1 MMWNRLL
8 LVIGLLGAGCG
19 WARAAQTDSLMAYR
33 VEAQASVASGDHTPL
48 WLNAN
53 RYGLSSLKCEN
64 GYVRA
69 GVFRPLGSD
78 STRRWDYGYGADMAV
93 AFGYT
98 SRVVVQ
104 QAFVEGRWLHGT
116 LTVGSKEQPME
127 LKNQFLSSGSQT
139 LGVNARPVPGV
150 RVSLP
155 DYWTIPALGRW
166 LHLKGHLFFG
176 MTTDDGWQRDFTSRQ
191 SRYTEHALQH
201 TKAGYLKIGHDDR
214 PLSVE
219 MGLEMAAQFGGTS
232 YVPDEQGGMTK
243 LESSHGVKAFWEA
256 LVPGGTGADETNSAY
271 KNTEGNQLGSWVM
284 RVNYDTQR
292 WRASLYAD
300 HFFEDH
306 SAMFH
311 LDYDGYGK
319 GDEWNEWKDSHWIV
333 YDLRDIMLG
342 AELNLKQGTWLC
354 DVVAEFLYTK
364 YQSGAVY
371 HDRSRL
377 ISDHVAGVDNY
388 YNHHIYTGWQ
398 HWGQVQGNPLYLSPL
413 YNDDGTIG
421 VRNNRFVAW
430 HLGLS
435 GQPVER
441 LRYRVLATLQTG
453 YGTYER
459 PYVPRRHSCS
469 FLGEATYRLNRGW
482 TVRGSLGLD
491 CGSIVGDNAGVQ
503 LTVIKMGKL

>member
-1 MMWNRLL
+1 M
-8 LVIGLLGAGCG
+8 GCVSLT
-19 WARAAQTDSLMAYR
+19 AQTVALTDGLEYR
-33 VEAQASVASGDHTPL
+33 VEAQTTVSTGDHTPL

-53 RYGLSSLKCEN
+53 RYGLSSLSKSN
-64 GYVRA
+64 GYLRA
-69 GVFRPLGSD
+69 GVLRPFADD
-78 STRRWDYGYGADMAV
+78 STRTLDFCYGVDMAV
-93 AFGYT
+93 AYGFT

-127 LKNQFLSSGSQT
+127 LKNGELSSGSQT
-139 LGVNARPVPGV
+139 LGINARPVPGV

-176 MTTDDGWQRDFTSRQ
+176 MTTDDGWQRDFTGRQ

-201 TKAGYLKIGHDDR
+201 TKAGYLKIGHAGR

-219 MGLEMAAQFGGTS
+219 MGLEMAAQFGGS
-232 YVPDEQGGMTK
+232 AYLPDGQGGMTK
-243 LESSHGVKAFWEA
+243 LESCGGLRAFWDA
-256 LVPGGTGADETNSAY
+256 LVPGGTGADEQSSAY
-271 KNTEGNQLGSWVM
+271 KNTEGNQVGSWVM
-284 RVNYDTQR
+284 RVNYDTDH

-300 HFFEDH
+300 HYFEDH

-319 GDEWNEWKDSHWIV
+319 GDEWNEWKDRHWIV
-333 YDLRDIMLG
+333 YDLRDMMLG
-342 AELNLKQGTWLC
+342 AELNLKRGTWLR
-354 DVVAEFLYTK
+354 DVVVEFLYTK

-377 ISDHVAGVDNY
+377 LSDHVAGLDNY

-413 YNDDGTIG
+413 YNDDGGID

-430 HLGLS
+430 HFGVG

-441 LRYRVLATLQTG
+441 LGYRVLATLQTG
-453 YGTYER
+453 YGTYGR
-459 PYVPRRHSCS
+459 PYIPRRHSSS
-469 FLGEATYRLNRGW
+469 FFGEASYSLNHGW
-482 TVRGSLGLD
+482 TVKGSLGLD
-491 CGSIVGDNAGVQ
+491 CGSIVGDNVGVQ
-503 LTVIKMGKL
+503 LTIIKKGKL